1 MQVFSNMFELL
12 VNVFEA
18 FVLVH
23 FIFSFIDM
31 IIKANVQRRFI
42 LPALLGMLL

>member
-1 MQVFSNMFELL
+1 MKVLSDVFELL

-23 FIFSFIDM
+23 FIGSEKIT
-31 IIKANVQRRFI
+31 V
-42 LPALLGMLL
+42 